1 MEEVD
6 ALLGRENIL
15 KIKKG
20 VFIEIINVIYP
31 LQGSIGFG
39 SPCSGWLYLQTL
51 TKGMLLSVR

>member
-31 LQGSIGFG
+31 LQG
-39 SPCSGWLYLQTL
+39 
-51 TKGMLLSVR
+51 